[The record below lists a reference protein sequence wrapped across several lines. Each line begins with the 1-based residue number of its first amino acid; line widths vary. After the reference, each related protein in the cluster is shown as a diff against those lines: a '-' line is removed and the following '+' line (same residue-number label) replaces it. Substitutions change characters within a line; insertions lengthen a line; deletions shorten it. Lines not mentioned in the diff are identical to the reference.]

1 MLDRVFF
8 AKSNETFTTL
18 FNLANEE
25 LASKGINIEPSVI
38 VDRIISPLRDHYFK
52 NLTEL
57 LESLLEKIP
66 DTPRCQPRL

>member
-8 AKSNETFTTL
+8 AKSNEIFTTL

-25 LASKGINIEPSVI
+25 LASKGINIEPRVI
-38 VDRIISPLRDHYFK
+38 VNRIISPLKDLYLK

-66 DTPRCQPRL
+66 DTPRCQPPF

>member
-57 LESLLEKIP
+57 LESFREKNP
-66 DTPRCQPRL
+66 